1 MTLYLLVPLVAAVAF
16 AVGSLVYKR
25 AFAEGAGIAHAV
37 ILNNV
42 ALAVAFLP
50 LFWVDSR
57 PVPWGLV
64 HLPAITA
71 TTFVLGHLLNVLS
84 LRLGDVSV
92 ATPLLGA
99 KVVMVALLG
108 RVVFD
113 WPVAPAQ
120 FVAAALATGGVLVM
134 GAADWHGGRRTGLTI
149 LLALGCALCFAF
161 TDVLIQLWAAPF
173 GTFNF
178 LPLLFLA
185 LAAESLVFLPFLGRA
200 SLRAPKAAWKWIG
213 LATICSAL
221 QAILVTWSIG
231 HWRDAAGVN
240 VVYGTRGL
248 WSLALV
254 WWAGRWFGNTERA
267 SVGRRTFA
275 LRVAGGVVILAAVV
289 VAIRGAPAR

>member
-16 AVGSLVYKR
+16 AIGSLVYKR

-37 ILNNV
+37 ILNNLV
-42 ALAVAFLP
+42 LAVAFLP
-50 LFWVDSR
+50 LFWVDPR

-108 RVVFD
+108 RVAFN
-113 WPVAPAQ
+113 WPVTPAQ
-120 FVAAALATGGVLVM
+120 FVAALLATGGVLVM
-134 GAADWHGGRRTGLTI
+134 GAADWQGGRRTGLTI
-149 LLALGCALCFAF
+149 VLALGCALCFAF

-185 LAAESLVFLPFLGRA
+185 LAAESLLFLPFLGRA
-200 SLRAPKAAWKWIG
+200 SFRAPAPAWKWIG
-213 LATICSAL
+213 LATCCSAL

-267 SVGRRTFA
+267 AVGRRTFA
-275 LRVAGGVVILAAVV
+275 LRVTGGILILSAVV
-289 VAIRGAPAR
+289 VAMKGAPSK

>member
-1 MTLYLLVPLVAAVAF
+1 MTLYLLVPLMAAVAF

-37 ILNNV
+37 ILNNA

-50 LFWVDSR
+50 LFWVDPR

-161 TDVLIQLWAAPF
+161 TDVLIQL
-173 GTFNF
+173 
-178 LPLLFLA
+178 
-185 LAAESLVFLPFLGRA
+185 LGRRRLGR
-200 SLRAPKAAWKWIG
+200 STSCRCCLWRWPPSPW
-213 LATICSAL
+213 CSCL
-221 QAILVTWSIG
+221 FW
-231 HWRDAAGVN
+231 
-240 VVYGTRGL
+240 
-248 WSLALV
+248 
-254 WWAGRWFGNTERA
+254 
-267 SVGRRTFA
+267 
-275 LRVAGGVVILAAVV
+275 
-289 VAIRGAPAR
+289 GAPPSGHPRRHGSGSAWRPVARHCRPSW

>member
-1 MTLYLLVPLVAAVAF
+1 MTPYLLVPLLAALAF
-16 AVGSLVYKR
+16 AMGSLVYKR
-25 AFAEGAGIAHAV
+25 AFMEGAGVAHAV
-37 ILNNV
+37 VLNNV
-42 ALAVAFLP
+42 VLAVAFLP
-50 LFWVDSR
+50 LFMLEAR
-57 PVPWGLV
+57 PVPWHLA

-71 TTFVLGHLLNVLS
+71 TAFVAGHLLNVLS

-92 ATPLLGA
+92 ATPLLGS

-108 RVVFD
+108 RLAFD
-113 WPVAPAQ
+113 WPVTPPQ
-120 FVAAALATGGVLVM
+120 FMAAGLATTGVLVM
-134 GAADWHGGRRTGLTI
+134 GAADWRGGRRTGTTI
-149 LLALGCALCFAF
+149 LLALGCAGCFAL

-185 LAAESLVFLPFLGRA
+185 LAAESLVLLPFLGRSA
-200 SLRAPKAAWKWIG
+200 LGAPRPAWRWIG
-213 LATICSAL
+213 LATFFSAV

-267 SVGRRTFA
+267 DVGRKTFL
-275 LRVAGGVVILAAVV
+275 LRLAGGVLVLAAVAV
-289 VAIRGAPAR
+289 TMKGARH

>member
-1 MTLYLLVPLVAAVAF
+1 MTPYLWVPLVAAVAF
-16 AVGSLVYKR
+16 AMGSLVFKR

-37 ILNNV
+37 ILNNIV
-42 ALAVAFLP
+42 LAVAFLP
-50 LFWVDSR
+50 LFLMDPR
-57 PVPWGLV
+57 PVPWHLL

-71 TTFVLGHLLNVLS
+71 TSFVAGHLLNVLS
-84 LRLGDVSV
+84 LRIGDVSV
-92 ATPLLGA
+92 ATPLLGS

-108 RVVFD
+108 RLAFD
-113 WPVAPAQ
+113 WPVTPPQ
-120 FVAAALATGGVLVM
+120 FVAAGLATSGVLVM

-149 LLALGCALCFAF
+149 LLALGCAGCFAL
-161 TDVLIQLWAAPF
+161 TDVLIQVWAAPF

-185 LAAESLVFLPFLGRA
+185 LAAESLLVLPFLGRGA
-200 SLRAPKAAWKWIG
+200 LRAPRAAWRWIG
-213 LATICSAL
+213 LATFFSAV

-267 SVGRRTFA
+267 AVGRRTFT
-275 LRVAGGVVILAAVV
+275 LRVLGGLLVLAAVV
-289 VAIRGAPAR
+289 VAMQRARP

>member
-1 MTLYLLVPLVAAVAF
+1 MTLYLLVPLLAAVAF
-16 AVGSLVYKR
+16 AMGSLIYKR
-25 AFAEGAGIAHAV
+25 AFAEGAGVAHAV

-42 ALAVAFLP
+42 VLAVAFLP
-50 LFWVDSR
+50 LFLLEER
-57 PVPWGLV
+57 PVPWGLL

-71 TTFVLGHLLNVLS
+71 TAFVLGHLLNVLS

-92 ATPLLGA
+92 ATPLLGS

-113 WPVAPAQ
+113 WPVTPPQ
-120 FVAAALATGGVLVM
+120 FLAAGLATGGVLVM

-149 LLALGCALCFAF
+149 LLALGCAACFAL

-185 LAAESLVFLPFLGRA
+185 LAGESLLFLPFLGRA

-213 LATICSAL
+213 LATACSAL

-267 SVGRRTFA
+267 SVGRRTFL
-275 LRVAGGVVILAAVV
+275 LRVAGGILILAAVI
-289 VAIRGAPAR
+289 AAMKGAPAR